1 MFTGLVELKAALI
14 EMTPEGPGM
23 KVVVDGGPLADG
35 VQIGDSLSVSGCCLT
50 VVEMDGNQLSFQ
62 AGEDTL
68 SRTTLGEKSPGSF
81 VNLERSLQVG
91 ARMGGHFVSG
101 HVDAVAT
108 VDERVDDADWS
119 TFWFQVPI
127 PQMAEIASKG
137 SVTIDGISLTVVDV
151 EVNRFSVALIPHTL
165 QVTTLGEYQ
174 AGARVNL
181 ETDIL
186 AKYVRK
192 QLQGHV
198 ESHGT
203 GPILEEE

>member
-1 MFTGLVELKAALI
+1 MFTGLVELKATLI
-14 EMTPEGPGM
+14 EMTPDGPGM
-23 KVVVDGGPLADG
+23 KVVVDGGPLAEG
-35 VQIGDSLSVSGCCLT
+35 VQIGDSISVSGCCLT
-50 VVEMDGNQLSFQ
+50 VVQIDGNHLSFQ
-62 AGEDTL
+62 AGEETL
-68 SRTTLGEKSPGSF
+68 SRTTLGEKHPGSS

-101 HVDAVAT
+101 HIDAVAT

-119 TFWFQVPI
+119 TYWFQVPI

-192 QLQGHV
+192 QLQGHLD
-198 ESHGT
+198 SN
-203 GPILEEE
+203 GPGPMFEEE